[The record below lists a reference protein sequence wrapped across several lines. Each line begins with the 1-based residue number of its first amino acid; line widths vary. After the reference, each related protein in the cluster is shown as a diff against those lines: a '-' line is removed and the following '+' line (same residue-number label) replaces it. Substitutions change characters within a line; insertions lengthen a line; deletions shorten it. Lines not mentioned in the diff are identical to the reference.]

1 LVQNSA
7 KNVDR
12 PKSATAS
19 VLIVDDDQAVREGLA
34 AILEGAGYSVLVA
47 DTFERGRD
55 VLRTTEP
62 DLLIVDVRL
71 GDFNGLQLL
80 ATSVSPLRA
89 IVLTGYADSALERDA
104 RQMGAEYLVKPVT
117 RAQLLDLVASR
128 LHAAAPPPR

>member
-1 LVQNSA
+1 MSVE
-7 KNVDR
+7 R
-12 PKSATAS
+12 PTAATAT
-19 VLIVDDDQAVREGLA
+19 VLVVDDDQAVREGLA
-34 AILEGAGYSVLVA
+34 AILEGVGYTVLVA

-55 VLRTTEP
+55 VLRTAGP

-80 ATSVSPLRA
+80 ATSVSPIRA

-117 RAQLLDLVASR
+117 RAQLLELVAHQ
-128 LHAAAPPPR
+128 LHSAAPPPPARL